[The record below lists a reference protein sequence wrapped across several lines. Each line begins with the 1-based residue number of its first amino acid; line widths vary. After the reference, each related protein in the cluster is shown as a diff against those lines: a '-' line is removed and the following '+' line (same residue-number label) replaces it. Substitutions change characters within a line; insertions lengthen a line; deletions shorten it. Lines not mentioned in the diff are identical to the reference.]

1 MDIDI
6 ESLERATLDAV
17 APDAVGTLPG
27 WLLPFDST
35 TVGRAISAVPLHHG
49 APGPDPIPDIEAR
62 YAGRGLKTQF
72 RVADVAGL
80 AGLHQGLLGH
90 GYTPQQP
97 TLTLAGTVHTW
108 PGVAPGWSVQL
119 STQPTDAWASVYLS
133 GDFDPVD
140 GANRVRALSRSQCLV
155 YACLV
160 DDAGSAIAAGT
171 AAFSQ
176 GWASLHGMRTVTHA
190 RGKGCASALI
200 AALGQ
205 VAKERNVERCFLQVE
220 EGNAPAI
227 SLYRSLGFQTAWL
240 YHYWRK
246 PKQAAP

>member
-17 APDAVGTLPG
+17 APDAIGTLPG

-35 TVGRAISAVPLHHG
+35 TVGRAISAVPLRHTD
-49 APGPDPIPDIEAR
+49 PDPAQIPTIEAR
-62 YAGRGLKTQF
+62 YAERGLKTQF
-72 RVADVAGL
+72 RIADVQGL
-80 AGLHQGLLGH
+80 AALQHALRGH

-97 TLTLAGTVHTW
+97 TLTLVGTVHGW
-108 PGVAPGWSVQL
+108 PGMTKRWNAELGM
-119 STQPTDAWASVYLS
+119 QPTAQWTSVYLD

-155 YACLV
+155 YASLA
-160 DDAGSAIAAGT
+160 DASGPLAAGT

-176 GWASLHGMRTVTHA
+176 GWASLHGMRTLTRA
-190 RGKGCASALI
+190 RGQGCASALI

-205 VAKERNVERCFLQVE
+205 EALGKNVERCFLQVE
-220 EGNAPAI
+220 EGNAPAR
-227 SLYRSLGFQTAWL
+227 SLYRRLGFQTAWL

-246 PKQAAP
+246 AA